1 MATTGIFDN
10 YETDYNAISQSISK
24 KLNTQLP
31 VLSGEARRTL
41 VRAIERE
48 LDEADEILQSME
60 MELMSLPT
68 VSKSKL
74 QPKMK
79 GYRTDYDKLK
89 AEFKRINNKN
99 SERAELLGRSDDDD
113 GFHDPDIASM
123 DQRATLLS
131 NTNRLDKTSKRLEDS
146 HRIALETEQ
155 IGIGT
160 LETLRNQRQQ
170 LERANQNLDEANG
183 FIDRNVRILKSM
195 GRRAAANR
203 VMTFGIIAALIFII
217 ILILVA
223 KFS

>member
-31 VLSGEARRTL
+31 VLNGEARRTL

-89 AEFKRINNKN
+89 TEFKRINNKN

-113 GFHDPDIASM
+113 GFRDPDIASM